1 MFQFS
6 TIKLPLAKETDRNQR
21 YRVPCIVLMFPSL
34 SLSLWRLE
42 IASSSLPK
50 NLISFSQILRSFI
63 GLLLVLL
70 LLVLVLV
77 LVLID
82 EQTTTRRGRRN
93 AVVEEKNNHEEFLIE
108 FLQ

>member
-77 LVLID
+77 LID

>member
-21 YRVPCIVLMFPSL
+21 YRVPCIVLILPSL

-50 NLISFSQILRSFI
+50 NLISFSQILHSFI

-70 LLVLVLV
+70 LLV

-93 AVVEEKNNHEEFLIE
+93 AVGEEKNNHEEFLID

>member
-21 YRVPCIVLMFPSL
+21 YRVPCIVLILPSL

-50 NLISFSQILRSFI
+50 NLISFSQILHSFI

-70 LLVLVLV
+70 LLVLV